1 VPGLI
6 VLSLWRAAGGNT
18 MIIFLAGLKAVPTEL
33 YEAASLDGANGW
45 QRFRYVTV
53 PMISSTVFFNLVLGI
68 IGALKVFAT
77 AFIATKGGP
86 AHATYFFALHI
97 YNNAFQFFQM
107 GYAACLAWIFL
118 VIVLALTWIQ
128 FRTSARWVYYEGEVR

>member
-18 MIIFLAGLKAVPTEL
+18 MVIFLAGLKAVPAEL

-45 QRFRYVTV
+45 QKFRHVTV
-53 PMISSTVFFNLVLGI
+53 PMISPTVFFNLVLGV

-77 AFIATKGGP
+77 AFVATKGGP
-86 AHATYFFALHI
+86 AYATYFFALHI

-118 VIVLALTWIQ
+118 VIVLVLTWIQ